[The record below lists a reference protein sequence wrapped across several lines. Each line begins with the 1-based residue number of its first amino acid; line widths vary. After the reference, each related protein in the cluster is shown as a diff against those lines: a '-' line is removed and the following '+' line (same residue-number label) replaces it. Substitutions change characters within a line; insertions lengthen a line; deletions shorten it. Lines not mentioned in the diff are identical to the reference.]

1 MILIYC
7 SEDGDHRI
15 EQISKEQFLKNLND
29 GDYGEDLEKIE
40 FADPKTFDR
49 LDLESFVGYI
59 LVDGPIVVP
68 KPEKIVT
75 KFKL

>member
-7 SEDGDHRI
+7 SEDGDHGVRRL
-15 EQISKEQFLKNLND
+15 SKEQFLKNLNS
-29 GDYGEDLEKIE
+29 GDYGDLEKIE

-59 LVDGPIVVP
+59 LIDGDIVVP
-68 KPEKIVT
+68 KPETVVT